1 MKQMFRMMM
10 VPCVAVV
17 TAVTAW
23 AAPNPKWV
31 PANADFAFTADGVNV
46 QNAEAEKVWR
56 EGLEKIGI
64 PVESPTAIIK
74 QIDAQNSGISSTI
87 KELLGANDDFT
98 ALSLVSVTGS
108 LSIDKADLTKDTC
121 TNSFITVA
129 LENPKA
135 DLAKLE
141 AAIKQAIS
149 HPNAS
154 ECKITLVRE
163 KDWLVFREKDG
174 DENDGFIGI
183 CQVPEG
189 YLITLQPSM
198 ERAEAA
204 RTCAVK
210 PIAAGNPL
218 MAAFAPKA
226 EGVDSSCI
234 YMVKSLSELLK
245 RYMKADDLARLAAS
259 YPPAPQTKAIA
270 FSVTVHGT
278 TTDIKLTI
286 NTETEAAAQQTL
298 EAFLGYKML
307 AQMMG
312 PSMVGKPDSKLIAF
326 ISSISCKTEGKAAVI
341 SCTVTP
347 EVIFPIIAE
356 IQEMQKQAAAFAN
369 YADDED
375 DFDLDLD
382 LDEEDED
389 EPLSPE
395 EAKAI
400 LDALDVE

>member
-1 MKQMFRMMM
+1 
-10 VPCVAVV
+10 
-17 TAVTAW
+17 
-23 AAPNPKWV
+23 
-31 PANADFAFTADGVNV
+31 
-46 QNAEAEKVWR
+46 
-56 EGLEKIGI
+56 
-64 PVESPTAIIK
+64 
-74 QIDAQNSGISSTI
+74 
-87 KELLGANDDFT
+87 
-98 ALSLVSVTGS
+98 
-108 LSIDKADLTKDTC
+108 
-121 TNSFITVA
+121 
-129 LENPKA
+129 
-135 DLAKLE
+135 LAKLE
-141 AAIKQAIS
+141 AAIKQAMS
-149 HPNAS
+149 HQDAS

-174 DENDGFIGI
+174 DENDNLIGI

-204 RTCAVK
+204 RICAVK

-245 RYMKADDLARLAAS
+245 RYMEADDLARLAAS

-270 FSVTVHGT
+270 FSVTVRGT

-286 NTETEAAAQQTL
+286 NTETEAAAQQTM

-312 PSMVGKPDSKLIAF
+312 PSMIGKPDSKILAF
-326 ISSISCKTEGKAAVI
+326 IAGFSCKVEGKSAVI
-341 SCTVTP
+341 SCSITP
-347 EVIFPIIAE
+347 EVILPIIAE
-356 IQEMQKQAAAFAN
+356 IQEMQRQAAADFAN
-369 YADDED
+369 YADDD
-375 DFDLDLD
+375 DLDLD
-382 LDEEDED
+382 LDEDDEA
-389 EPLSPE
+389 EETSLSPE